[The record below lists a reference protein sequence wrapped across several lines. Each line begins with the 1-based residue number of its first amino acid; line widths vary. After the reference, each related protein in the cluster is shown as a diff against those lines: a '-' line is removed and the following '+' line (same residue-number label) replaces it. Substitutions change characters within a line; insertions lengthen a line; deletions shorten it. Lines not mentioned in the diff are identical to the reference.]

1 MVLAN
6 SQDNFQDIQLPFF
19 LSEMA
24 LDFTKTVCLN
34 KVETLT
40 TFACMIS
47 AIFFRQMEEHFLLLL
62 NTILNQELDICK

>member
-1 MVLAN
+1 MALAN
-6 SQDNFQDIQLPFF
+6 SQDNFQDIQLPF

-47 AIFFRQMEEHFLLLL
+47 VISFRQMEEHFLLLL

>member
-1 MVLAN
+1 
-6 SQDNFQDIQLPFF
+6 
-19 LSEMA
+19 MA

-47 AIFFRQMEEHFLLLL
+47 VNFFRQMEEHFLLLL